1 MPIAMFSKKRHFFS
15 KRFSSVFEKLHKECN
30 LFWLAYSVVR
40 QALSHTAVNPL
51 LDCCHDDLQH
61 LAFSRA
67 ELLFMPPEDGRQDI
81 SADQSR
87 ITGSQAAAGRRNGK
101 TLFHLLQQPF
111 TVNPMHMF
119 VEYAVKKGMDNVS
132 YIPGFQSV
140 HNPKNEVQIK
150 LII

>member
-1 MPIAMFSKKRHFFS
+1 MALLLDI
-15 KRFSSVFEKLHKECN
+15 KLSN

-61 LAFSRA
+61 LTFSRA

-111 TVNPMHMF
+111 TVNPMHT
-119 VEYAVKKGMDNVS
+119 ACQIHGKIVS
-132 YIPGFQSV
+132 A
-140 HNPKNEVQIK
+140 
-150 LII
+150 

>member
-1 MPIAMFSKKRHFFS
+1 MAVHKKPLTFSLKMITPIMMEETTREIATKAIST
-15 KRFSSVFEKLHKECN
+15 
-30 LFWLAYSVVR
+30 YSVVR

-61 LAFSRA
+61 LTFSRA